1 MKSSNR
7 RLAASGRSRWPRLAA
22 PNPARARRTAAAVRL
37 ARAGF
42 GAASLGQRLLPEAA
56 KRRLEDFNHDLGRRT
71 LKLGLGK
78 DPARWGFK
86 AMA

>member
-1 MKSSNR
+1 
-7 RLAASGRSRWPRLAA
+7 
-22 PNPARARRTAAAVRL
+22 VRL

>member
-1 MKSSNR
+1 MPLFSR
-7 RLAASGRSRWPRLAA
+7 RGERHCC
-22 PNPARARRTAAAVRL
+22 
-37 ARAGF
+37 
-42 GAASLGQRLLPEAA
+42 QQMRLLPEAA